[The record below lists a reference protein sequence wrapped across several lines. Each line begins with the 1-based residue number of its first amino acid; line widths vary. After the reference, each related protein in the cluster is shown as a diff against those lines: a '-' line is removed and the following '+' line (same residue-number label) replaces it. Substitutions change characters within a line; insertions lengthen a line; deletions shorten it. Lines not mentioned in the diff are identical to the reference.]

1 MITRLVLALSLLF
14 AASAAVTAQTF
25 GNISGRV
32 TDEKDAVI
40 ANATVVARQVETN
53 TSRTVQTD
61 DQGRYRFENLPVGS
75 YELTVESSGFAKHVQ
90 TGIILLLNQ
99 RAVIDVTLKPG
110 GVQEV
115 VNVVENAAVLNTSN
129 AEVSTR
135 FDSRRLS
142 ELPLGPTRN
151 VLGVALSAPGVSQLG
166 AGQTGFSAGISYSA
180 NGGRVRSN
188 NFMVDG
194 QDNNEPGV
202 AGAAQP
208 LNNPDLIQEV
218 RLITNQFLAEYGRN
232 SSSVFNAIT
241 KAGTNDYHGSL
252 FWFHNSNPL
261 NSCTNN
267 DKRAGFCNPRQ
278 PILLD
283 VTLHSELRTRLA
295 ELSADRCIFR
305 GLAKVD
311 RRT

>member
-1 MITRLVLALSLLF
+1 MKT
-14 AASAAVTAQTF
+14 
-25 GNISGRV
+25 
-32 TDEKDAVI
+32 
-40 ANATVVARQVETN
+40 
-53 TSRTVQTD
+53 
-61 DQGRYRFENLPVGS
+61 
-75 YELTVESSGFAKHVQ
+75 
-90 TGIILLLNQ
+90 
-99 RAVIDVTLKPG
+99 G

-115 VNVVENAAVLNTSN
+115 VNVTENAAIINTSN
-129 AEVSTR
+129 AEVSTQ

-151 VLGVALSAPGVSQLG
+151 VLAVALSAPGVSQLG
-166 AGQTGFSAGISYSA
+166 AGQTGFAAGISYSS

-241 KAGTNDYHGSL
+241 KAGTNNYHGSL
-252 FWFHNSNPL
+252 FWFHNSNAL
-261 NSCTNN
+261 NACSNT
-267 DKRAGFCNPRQ
+267 DKRAGFCNANSTEPLTATCAV
-278 PILLD
+278 P
-283 VTLHSELRTRLA
+283 H
-295 ELSADRCIFR
+295 
-305 GLAKVD
+305 
-311 RRT
+311 